1 MTVYGTCL
9 SHIPFLSSIF
19 NLVLKDFEARGF
31 ISLFLC
37 VFAAQWTDPL
47 QELAI
52 WHYHR
57 NLASQI
63 PIDDW
68 SCKKGRVIR

>member
-1 MTVYGTCL
+1 MTVYGACL

-31 ISLFLC
+31 ISLFL
-37 VFAAQWTDPL
+37 FIFPAQRTDPL

-52 WHYHR
+52 QHYHR
-57 NLASQI
+57 NSASQI
-63 PIDDW
+63 LIDDQ